1 MLFFAAEKHL
11 EVLINN
17 AAVMQC
23 PKELT
28 KNGFEMQLGVNYLGK
43 IDPYPAT
50 IFLAGPQIRVR
61 KGKLFFLFL
70 NQNLCCG
77 YSKEPSHR
85 EGSFE
90 HPKHLFKLMD
100 KKIIPILC

>member
-1 MLFFAAEKHL
+1 MLCKQFLKISCVAVFAAEKHL

-28 KNGFEMQLGVNYLGK
+28 KDGFEMQLGVNYLGK

-50 IFLAGPQIRVR
+50 IFLAGPQTRVCN
-61 KGKLFFLFL
+61 GKWFFLFL
-70 NQNLCCG
+70 NQNICLNWLIR
-77 YSKEPSHR
+77 K
-85 EGSFE
+85 
-90 HPKHLFKLMD
+90 
-100 KKIIPILC
+100 